1 MCVYVIQLCLCM
13 HVSVCAASV
22 CMQQVQ
28 TRKGGRRAYNMPGY
42 LSQSVNDSECMKD

>member
-1 MCVYVIQLCLCM
+1 MSMIFNYACVCMYLCG
-13 HVSVCAASV
+13 ASV

>member
-13 HVSVCAASV
+13 HVPVCGASV

-28 TRKGGRRAYNMPGY
+28 IRKGGRRAYIMPCY
-42 LSQSVNDSECMKD
+42 LSQSV